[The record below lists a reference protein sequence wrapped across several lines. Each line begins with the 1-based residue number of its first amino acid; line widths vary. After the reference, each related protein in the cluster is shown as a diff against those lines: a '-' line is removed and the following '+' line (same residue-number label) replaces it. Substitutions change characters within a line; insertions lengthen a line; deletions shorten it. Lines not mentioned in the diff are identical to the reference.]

1 MVFLRLRSFYEAQH
15 SKVCF
20 FPSKSQECHSIS
32 FFLSSLVLI
41 TIKSIMP
48 IKSIKSIQI
57 LSNVHFSFFYL
68 RSHLRMNF
76 QSFLNLFLILHV
88 FSHFLFHN
96 LCCELNLWKPPT
108 HPPMRLANDK
118 SSKSWNFD
126 ETWLLEFGFWAKF
139 PRPRH
144 IMRSTWDL
152 FCFDKSVQLWRKS
165 RKNSLVSNSSWANF
179 SFLQL
184 KKKAYGLFII
194 DVNR

>member
-41 TIKSIMP
+41 TIKSIIP

-57 LSNVHFSFFYL
+57 LSNVHFSFFV
-68 RSHLRMNF
+68 F
-76 QSFLNLFLILHV
+76 FKPFLIL
-88 FSHFLFHN
+88 HFLFHN

-165 RKNSLVSNSSWANF
+165 RKNSLASNSSWANF